1 MQISLSFASAEICTQ
16 TNDRENNK
24 RLVQVSPTYAWADQR
39 LREHDYPPA
48 LLRPEFR
55 NAAARVLAKHRGLKT
70 RIKMMNNTQTSRIVA
85 GEERSSLSRKCA
97 DGRGVYVIRVR
108 IIKRRLFN

>member
-24 RLVQVSPTYAWADQR
+24 RLVQVSPTYSWADLR

-48 LLRPEFR
+48 HLRPEFR

-70 RIKMMNNTQTSRIVA
+70 RIKMMNNTQTSRIVTRLRT
-85 GEERSSLSRKCA
+85 GERGAKLIEQEMRRRTRSLRNKSP
-97 DGRGVYVIRVR
+97 D
-108 IIKRRLFN
+108 N

>member
-1 MQISLSFASAEICTQ
+1 MQISLSFASAEIYTK
-16 TNDRENNK
+16 TYNRENNK
-24 RLVQVSPTYAWADQR
+24 RLVQVSPTYSWADQR

-70 RIKMMNNTQTSRIVA
+70 RIKMMNNTQTSRIVRHASPHRRERCEAHRA
-85 GEERSSLSRKCA
+85 GNAPTDAE
-97 DGRGVYVIRVR
+97 
-108 IIKRRLFN
+108 FT